1 MAKDLKPV
9 VRSLC
14 DVLQD
19 VDDLDVSDALAVV
32 GAVAEMLL
40 VNGVTAE
47 GRIEAADKFY
57 GVIMRRIGVSLN

>member
-1 MAKDLKPV
+1 MAKDLKLI
-9 VRSLC
+9 VRGLC

-19 VDDLDVSDALAVV
+19 ADDLEVNDALAAV

-47 GRIEAADKFY
+47 GRVEAADKFY
-57 GVIMRRIGVSLN
+57 SVIMRRIGVPLH